1 MRKTEAKLN
10 KLLRMFN
17 EADEDQ
23 QPAGG
28 YPSQPP
34 QDDAQGPPQDAPPPE
49 PPKEEA
55 PAQKMT
61 QNEKEIIDLLARAF
75 IFNPEDFPER
85 RGQIDRAIDN
95 INSSVNVPIPTI
107 VDSIEDIVSLNANLR
122 KKSGVGK
129 LINNLESRANK
140 LFKGI
145 KLLSEE
151 LKDATEPQIDDKAGK
166 AAPGAPQEQEDNPEF
181 KLDLQ
186 EIFPMY
192 RALIAK
198 ALRHSPTED
207 EIINLQAVVDEFTDL
222 DPKKIVTTIKNML
235 SQSLEDKE
243 VEQDLADV

>member
-10 KLLRMFN
+10 KLLRMFK
-17 EADEDQ
+17 EADGDL
-23 QPAGG
+23 
-28 YPSQPP
+28 PP
-34 QDDAQGPPQDAPPPE
+34 GDEGPPEGAPQDAPPE
-49 PPKEEA
+49 PPKEKP
-55 PAQKMT
+55 PAQKMS

-75 IFNPEDFPER
+75 IFNPEDFPEKR
-85 RGQIDRAIDN
+85 NQIDSAIAN
-95 INSSVNVPIPTI
+95 ISTSVNVPIPTI
-107 VDSIEDIVSLNANLR
+107 VDAIEDVVSLNVNLR

-129 LINNLESRANK
+129 LINNLESRAIK

-151 LKDATEPQIDDKAGK
+151 LKDATEPQVDDKVTK
-166 AAPGAPQEQEDNPEF
+166 EVPESPEQEAQQPDNSEF

-207 EIINLQAVVDEFTDL
+207 EIINLQAVVDEFTDV

-243 VEQDLADV
+243 VEQDLANV

>member
-10 KLLRMFN
+10 KLLRVFR

-23 QPAGG
+23 QPTGEGAPD
-28 YPSQPP
+28 PSQS
-34 QDDAQGPPQDAPPPE
+34 PPPVT
-49 PPKEEA
+49 PKVEA
-55 PAQKMT
+55 PAQSVT
-61 QNEKEIIDLLARAF
+61 QNEKEIIDLLARSF
-75 IFNPEDFPER
+75 IFNPEDFPEKR
-85 RGQIDRAIDN
+85 SYIDRAIAN
-95 INSSVNVPIPTI
+95 IGTSVNIPIPTT
-107 VDSIEDIVSLNANLR
+107 VDAIEDIVSLNVNLR

-129 LINNLESRANK
+129 LINNLESRASK

-145 KLLSEE
+145 KMLSEE
-151 LKDATEPQIDDKAGK
+151 LKDATEPQIDDKSSGK
-166 AAPGAPQEQEDNPEF
+166 TQGASPPEASQEVNSEF

-207 EIINLQAVVDEFTDL
+207 EIINLQAVVDEFTNS

>member
-10 KLLRMFN
+10 KLLRVFG

-23 QPAGG
+23 QPTDEGAPD
-28 YPSQPP
+28 PSQT
-34 QDDAQGPPQDAPPPE
+34 PPPE
-49 PPKEEA
+49 PPKEET
-55 PAQKMT
+55 PAQSVT
-61 QNEKEIIDLLARAF
+61 QNEKEIIDLLARSF
-75 IFNPEDFPER
+75 IFNPEDFPEKR
-85 RGQIDRAIDN
+85 SYIDRAIAN
-95 INSSVNVPIPTI
+95 IGTSVNIPIPTT
-107 VDSIEDIVSLNANLR
+107 VDAIEDIVSLNVNLR

-129 LINNLESRANK
+129 LINNLESRASK

-145 KLLSEE
+145 KMLSEE
-151 LKDATEPQIDDKAGK
+151 LKDATEPQIDDKSSSEAPK
-166 AAPGAPQEQEDNPEF
+166 AAQPEASQDVNSEF

-207 EIINLQAVVDEFTDL
+207 EIINLQAVVDEFTDT